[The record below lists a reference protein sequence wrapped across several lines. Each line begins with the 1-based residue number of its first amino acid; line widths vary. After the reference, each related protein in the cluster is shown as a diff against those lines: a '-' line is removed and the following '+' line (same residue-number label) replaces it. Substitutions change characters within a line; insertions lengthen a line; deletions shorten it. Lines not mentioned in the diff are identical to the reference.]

1 VTLSQTAAP
10 SSRSVRLLLLVF
22 ICRCTL
28 PQRILS
34 QRSHVNSVCLCQDA
48 DLYEDYDSDYDQ
60 KAENARHHT
69 GVDPYAGIFFS
80 KERKEEVIEV
90 EEEPEVIEIDGL
102 RVPLMTQ
109 GEWMKGCPEGAEQG
123 FLFSLYQSLSFGSRP
138 CPYQC
143 GGSVEHNKA
152 DFFAIH
158 VSLFL
163 LHDFVLVCDVGTPS
177 QRDFLTYIDKVQGKV
192 RQACPSCSKTFCLAC
207 GESYSAPDKSRPGI
221 AAEDEIFHCANLQG
235 VILGMGLSM
244 VQQLFADQAKTASNS
259 PGEPEKKKRKTE
271 KVAGTYDEDE
281 DVITPSGAQKL
292 KGGIGYAGS
301 RQEDVGTPL
310 KLPYV
315 LTNSPSYR

>member
-1 VTLSQTAAP
+1 M
-10 SSRSVRLLLLVF
+10 
-22 ICRCTL
+22 CYY
-28 PQRILS
+28 
-34 QRSHVNSVCLCQDA
+34 QDA
-48 DLYEDYDSDYDQ
+48 DYEDYDSDYDQ

-109 GEWMKGCPEGAEQG
+109 GEWMKGCPEGGEQG
-123 FLFSLYQSLSFGSRP
+123 FLFSLYQSLSFGSCP

-152 DFFAIH
+152 DFFAVH
-158 VSLFL
+158 VSLSL
-163 LHDFVLVCDVGTPS
+163 SHDFVLVYDVGIHS
-177 QRDFLTYIDKVQGKV
+177 QRDFLTYIDKVKGNV
-192 RQACPSCSKTFCLAC
+192 RQVCPSCSKTFCLAC

-221 AAEDEIFHCANLQG
+221 AAEDELFHCANLQG

-244 VQQLFADQAKTASNS
+244 VQQLFTDQAKTASDS
-259 PGEPEKKKRKTE
+259 SGEPEKKKRKTD
-271 KVAGTYDEDE
+271 KATGTYDED
-281 DVITPSGAQKL
+281 DDIITPVGAQKL

-301 RQEDVGTPL
+301 RQEDVGTAAKAPF
-310 KLPYV
+310 PD
-315 LTNSPSYR
+315 

>member
-1 VTLSQTAAP
+1 VTLSQTAAAF
-10 SSRSVRLLLLVF
+10 SRSARLLLLVMF
-22 ICRCTL
+22 VRRCTW
-28 PQRILS
+28 PRRILS
-34 QRSHVNSVCLCQDA
+34 QRSHANSICYCQDA

-90 EEEPEVIEIDGL
+90 EEEPEVIEINGL

-123 FLFSLYQSLSFGSRP
+123 FLFSLYQSLSFGSCP

-152 DFFAIH
+152 DFFAVH

-163 LHDFVLVCDVGTPS
+163 LHDFVLVYDVDTP
-177 QRDFLTYIDKVQGKV
+177 QRDFLTYIDKVQGRV
-192 RQACPSCSKTFCLAC
+192 RQVCPSCSKTFCLAC

-221 AAEDEIFHCANLQG
+221 AAEDELFHCANLQG

-244 VQQLFADQAKTASNS
+244 VQQLFADQAKTLTNS
-259 PGEPEKKKRKTE
+259 SGEPEKKKRKMD
-271 KVAGTYDEDE
+271 KVAGAYDEDE
-281 DVITPSGAQKL
+281 DMITPSGAQKL

-301 RQEDVGTPL
+301 RQEDVGTT
-310 KLPYV
+310 KTAPYF
-315 LTNSPSYR
+315 LTNGT